1 MPLAEIDKYRNPGWA
16 ATSDKPPAGNSPV
29 QQGAGINSL
38 IPNVLVVDDDPTV
51 RSQLV
56 RLYSHS
62 GYTVVPVSSA
72 EDALTHLAE
81 GNIDFVITDIKLP
94 GLSGIDL
101 IAHMQESFP
110 DVPVIAITGFKD

>member
-1 MPLAEIDKYRNPGWA
+1 MPLAEIDKSRTAGWA
-16 ATSDKPPAGNSPV
+16 AGSGKSLACNSPV
-29 QQGAGINSL
+29 QPSSAISSL
-38 IPNVLVVDDDPTV
+38 IPNVLVVDDDATI
-51 RSQLV
+51 RSLLV

-72 EDALTHLAE
+72 EEALSQLAQ

-101 IAHMQESFP
+101 IANMQ
-110 DVPVIAITGFKD
+110 